1 MELSFVANAIR
12 RRPWIVVLCM
22 LLGLLPGL
30 LGRANSVKQFES
42 LAVVLVSPPSEGQS
56 FAIGTGTDRYVENQ
70 LSVLQGTLIAE
81 RVATKVGGALS
92 RSDVQD
98 AVRVVREPGTD
109 LVDVFATDD
118 SADRA
123 QQIASYYVT
132 IYLKDQSDRAEKT
145 QADEIQ
151 KLNDKLGSLLTEV
164 KTQDDLIVE
173 KLKVY
178 LPKDPGVPLPENTT
192 FPPIPPEG
200 AIAPG
205 EISIRT
211 AKLEEYSKTLEL
223 RSQLE
228 LSAKLKVTS
237 EIVQAATLPTVPT
250 GGTKGILLPL
260 GLVGGAILG
269 AIVAAFVARLSPSVL
284 DAGQASQILG
294 QPVVGSF
301 ARTRAFVK
309 QPLVA
314 LTDLPSVS
322 TPVINELCV
331 RAEGNA
337 KMGRPLTVA
346 VVGTQRNA
354 GTTTLAIAMAG
365 RFGNNGS
372 KVLLI
377 DADTRRSVMS
387 RLFRTTPQTS
397 IPKMISELTST
408 RTSASPVTKGTSLAE
423 VSVVGVGDKSDSNS
437 LRRDTIAS
445 LLEAASHYA
454 EVIVIDGGP
463 VLDAATTLHLCNV
476 VDAIVLAV
484 PIKHQRSAALT
495 VVRQQL
501 AGKQGILLPALTHP
515 SKRRLR
521 KNESESTAFVRG
533 DDAVTVELETEEVNA
548 MASRR
553 SR

>member
-30 LGRANSVKQFES
+30 IGKANSVKQYES

-81 RVATKVGGALS
+81 RVATDVGGALS
-92 RSDVQD
+92 RSDVQK
-98 AVRVVREPGTD
+98 AVRIVREPGTD

-123 QQIASYYVT
+123 QLIAQQYVT
-132 IYLKDQSDRAEKT
+132 IYLDDQKTRAKETQQDELDRLSTKLEVLKSDIA
-145 QADEIQ
+145 A
-151 KLNDKLGSLLTEV
+151 
-164 KTQDDLIVE
+164 QDATIAAAVAP
-173 KLKVY
+173 Y
-178 LPKDPGVPLPENTT
+178 LPVAGKLYGQNENPAAVPTPDMV
-192 FPPIPPEG
+192 
-200 AIAPG
+200 APG
-205 EISIRT
+205 AVSQRT
-211 AKLEEYSKTLEL
+211 VLLEELTKTLEQS
-223 RSQLE
+223 SQLE

-237 EIVQAATLPTVPT
+237 EIVQKATLPTVPT
-250 GGTKGILLPL
+250 GGSKGILLPL

-301 ARTRAFVK
+301 ARTRSFVK

-365 RFGNNGS
+365 RFGNNGA

-423 VSVVGVGDKSDSNS
+423 VSVVGVGDKSESNS
-437 LRRDTIAS
+437 LRRDTIAP

-476 VDAIVLAV
+476 VDAIVLAI

-501 AGKQGILLPALTHP
+501 AGKHGILLPALTHP
-515 SKRRLR
+515 SKRRMR

-533 DDAVTVELETEEVNA
+533 DDAVTVELETEEVEA